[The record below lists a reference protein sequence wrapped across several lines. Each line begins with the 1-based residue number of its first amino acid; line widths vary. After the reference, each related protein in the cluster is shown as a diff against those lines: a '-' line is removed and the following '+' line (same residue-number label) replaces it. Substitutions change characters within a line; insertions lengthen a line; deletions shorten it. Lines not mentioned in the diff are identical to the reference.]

1 MSAELPKGDSGA
13 NSSPV
18 KSWSHR
24 DLMANPS
31 SSSGGAEAGQQPAAA
46 SVLSSPVSDKI
57 SSIERSLSIT
67 STDKSVLRSPGGTPI
82 TRVSMS
88 GQIESFEGDGG
99 AAPPSSLPFQ
109 DKNSSIEDKTP
120 PPSWLIAMEKRMN
133 QLEQSNNIVVSELKI
148 QLAKETDKAERLEDT
163 CNQLKEQVQSLWSEL
178 EEEKT
183 QRKQLVE
190 SIQKTSQKKKRRQS
204 GGGPSQPTI
213 IVDSIPNNQEE
224 TVYGTE
230 LLSTMKREAEKK
242 EAVKRRMSG
251 GSYKSAASQKS
262 TVDLPKNQDG
272 VVYSTEM
279 LENLKKDA
287 IKKARRMS
295 EKSASSYKS
304 ETLGD
309 ADAPSSDDDDDEDG
323 QPAVY
328 SSDVLD
334 SMKKEAVAKVS
345 ATTATTKRRMSGK
358 SHGSGRAVA
367 SHAENTT
374 NPDGSVVYNS
384 EVLSTMKKDAIQ
396 RRMSGGKSV
405 TSEITYDVDDGGGGN
420 GNAVYSA
427 EVLDSMKKAAIQ
439 RQRLSME
446 KSPGGSRSSP
456 DDPHDS
462 SEVNGCAVCL
472 RVKCILL
479 VVLIVMVG
487 LVAGSYYIGKST
499 FPKRATIIPNNDI
512 VDTMPPSTLFPDDEE
527 EATMV
532 PTATPSSFLQ
542 EEEENDNTMSSSNIE
557 GVRRHLRKSIN

>member
-31 SSSGGAEAGQQPAAA
+31 SSPGGAEAGQLPAAA

-57 SSIERSLSIT
+57 SSIERSLSIS
-67 STDKSVLRSPGGTPI
+67 STEKTLLRSPGGTPI

-88 GQIESFEGDGG
+88 GQIESFEGDGN

-133 QLEQSNNIVVSELKI
+133 QLEQSNNVVVSELKI
-148 QLAKETDKAERLEDT
+148 QLAKETDKAEKLEDT

-190 SIQKTSQKKKRRQS
+190 SMQKGTKKKRRQS
-204 GGGPSQPTI
+204 GGSTI

-479 VVLIVMVG
+479 GVLIVMVG
-487 LVAGSYYIGKST
+487 LVAGSYNIGKST
-499 FPKRATIIPNNDI
+499 FPKRATIIPNDL
-512 VDTMPPSTLFPDDEE
+512 VDTIPPSTVFPDE

-532 PTATPSSFLQ
+532 PTETPSFLQ
-542 EEEENDNTMSSSNIE
+542 EEENGNTMSSNVE
-557 GVRRHLRKSIN
+557 GVRRRLLRKSIN